1 MLLVGVALVNISCS
15 SDEDGITPAEITN
28 LTAESTSGR
37 IVLRWDTP
45 EDASIRYIE
54 VSYYDH
60 LLKKDAVRTASIYA
74 DSIEI
79 PDTRKKYGE
88 YQFSVQTVSPTG
100 DKSAVQTISKVS
112 EPALPTFVSTPIIP
126 YCLNSIKSRLIS
138 SLVSVLSPNTSRL
151 SMTTSFTSDPLSLP
165 SFMRS

>member
-1 MLLVGVALVNISCS
+1 MKNTFKYYAGMLLVGVALVNISCS

-60 LLKKDAVRTASIYA
+60 LLKKRCCTHCQHLCRQY
-74 DSIEI
+74 
-79 PDTRKKYGE
+79 
-88 YQFSVQTVSPTG
+88 
-100 DKSAVQTISKVS
+100 
-112 EPALPTFVSTPIIP
+112 
-126 YCLNSIKSRLIS
+126 
-138 SLVSVLSPNTSRL
+138 
-151 SMTTSFTSDPLSLP
+151 
-165 SFMRS
+165 

>member
-1 MLLVGVALVNISCS
+1 MKNTFKYYAGMLLVGVALVNISCS

-60 LLKKDAVRTASIYA
+60 LLKKDAVRTASI
-74 DSIEI
+74 
-79 PDTRKKYGE
+79 
-88 YQFSVQTVSPTG
+88 
-100 DKSAVQTISKVS
+100 
-112 EPALPTFVSTPIIP
+112 
-126 YCLNSIKSRLIS
+126 
-138 SLVSVLSPNTSRL
+138 
-151 SMTTSFTSDPLSLP
+151 
-165 SFMRS
+165 